1 MKPLIAVAVSGGVDS
16 LTAAA
21 LLKTQGY
28 PIFGIH
34 FLTGYE
40 PDNRNI
46 AAVTDQVGIPLHVV
60 DLTDAFRT
68 QVIGYF
74 LRTYMR
80 GKTPNPCLVCN
91 PVVKFG
97 VLFEHA
103 RRLGA
108 ECLATGHYAR
118 IVSDVHRQ
126 PHLFRGIDRQKD
138 QSYFLAF
145 LTRHQLERACFPL
158 GEMKKSDVKK
168 LAVEKNLLPVTQKE
182 SQDVCFISNH
192 RYTEFLADQLGV
204 TPSPGEIVDR
214 EGLVLGRHTGLHGY
228 TIGQRRGINCPAAE
242 PYYVLRIDTH
252 NNRLVVGPKRD
263 ALSSECRVEGINWI
277 QPEPSES
284 IRVHTRIRYRHT
296 AVPSILTPQSQQQA
310 VVSFDAPQSAITPG
324 QGAVFYVG
332 EEVIGGGWICG
343 DSK

>member
-28 PIFGIH
+28 PVFGIH

>member
-1 MKPLIAVAVSGGVDS
+1 MRPLIAVAVSGGVDS
-16 LTAAA
+16 LMAAA

-28 PIFGIH
+28 SVFGIH

-40 PDNRNI
+40 PEKRNV
-46 AAVTDQVGIPLHVV
+46 AAVTEQLGIPLHVV

-74 LRTYMR
+74 LRTYVG

-97 VLFEHA
+97 ILFEHA

-108 ECLATGHYAR
+108 ERLATGHYAR
-118 IVSDVHRQ
+118 VVSDTHRQ
-126 PHLFRGIDRQKD
+126 PHLFKGVDRRKD

-145 LTRHQLERACFPL
+145 LTQHQLARACFPL
-158 GEMKKSDVKK
+158 GEMKKTDVIKM
-168 LAVEKNLLPVTQKE
+168 AAEKNLLPATPKE
-182 SQDVCFISNH
+182 SQDVCFISSR
-192 RYTEFLADQLGV
+192 RYTEFLDDQLKAA
-204 TPSPGEIVDR
+204 PSPGEIVDR
-214 EGLVLGRHTGLHGY
+214 KGRVLGRHTGLHRY

-242 PYYVLRIDTH
+242 SYYVLRIDTQ

-263 ALSSECRVEGINWI
+263 TLSSECRVEEINWI
-277 QPEPSES
+277 QPEPPKP
-284 IRVHTRIRYRHT
+284 IRVHTRMRYRHT
-296 AVPSILTPQSQQQA
+296 ASPSTLTPQPPQQA
-310 VVSFDAPQSAITPG
+310 VVDFDAPQAAITPG

-332 EEVIGGGWICG
+332 DEVIGGGWICG
-343 DSK
+343 DS

>member
-16 LTAAA
+16 LMAAA
-21 LLKTQGY
+21 LLKAQGH

-40 PDNRNI
+40 PENRDVS
-46 AAVTDQVGIPLHVV
+46 AVTEQLGIPLHVV

-74 LRTYMR
+74 LRTYMA

-97 VLFEHA
+97 VLFERA
-103 RRLGA
+103 RHLGA
-108 ECLATGHYAR
+108 KRLATGHYAR
-118 IVSDVHRQ
+118 IVPEPHRQ
-126 PHLFRGIDRQKD
+126 PHLLKGVDRQKD

-145 LTRHQLERACFPL
+145 LTRRQLARACFPL

-168 LAVEKNLLPVTQKE
+168 LAAEKGLQPVTHKE
-182 SQDVCFISNH
+182 SQDACFISSH
-192 RYTEFLADQLGV
+192 HYTEFLADHLGV
-204 TPSPGEIVDR
+204 APSPGKIVDT
-214 EGLVLGRHTGLHGY
+214 EGRVLGQHAGLHGY

-242 PYYVLRIDTH
+242 PYYVLRLDTR

-263 ALSSECRVEGINWI
+263 TLSSECRVQGINWI
-277 QPEPSES
+277 QPEPSEP
-284 IRVHTRIRYRHT
+284 IRVHTRVRYRHT
-296 AVPSILTPQSQQQA
+296 AAPSTLTPQPQQQA
-310 VVSFDAPQSAITPG
+310 VVGFDDPLSAITPG
-324 QGAVFYVG
+324 QGAVFYIG

-343 DSK
+343 DT